1 MAKVSRV
8 HSLTRGQRL
17 KLNIDSLAPGGE
29 GVGRAD
35 GIPVFVN
42 NTAIGDVIEAELYDV
57 RKNFAKGK
65 VVRIE
70 VASPTRTTPECA
82 LAERCGGCQFQHI
95 EYGAQLEAKREI
107 VEQAIKHVGR
117 LNDVVVEPALG
128 TEMPLRYRNKVQF
141 PVGRGKDGGII
152 VGYFEK
158 SSHELVDIETCPV
171 ESQLVDRILVASK
184 RFLSKHKISIYNE
197 ATHRGLLRHICARQS
212 FYNNEILVTF
222 VLNISESDFDASA
235 NQPLR
240 DSLCAVAKQL
250 MDEVGE
256 VVGFCVNFNSQKGN
270 KILGEETV
278 CIKGTPVIEEVLL
291 ARRENM
297 PERLKHGIK
306 FRLSPNSFFQVNTE
320 QAARLLEQVYME
332 AASIKE
338 KLPPSSSFNI
348 IDVYCGVGTISFW
361 LAGLADRLIAVENN
375 PAAVANGRE
384 NLELNDISNVEFY
397 EGTAEAAFA
406 KFVEQGLRPDLVV
419 LDPPRK
425 GASKDV
431 LESLLKLAPTHI
443 IYVSCNPA
451 TLARDLRILQDGVSS
466 TQEGKVRQIGY
477 MTHRVKPVDLFP
489 QTYHIESVATLEKFE
504 QPKGRKQDGTL
515 GNLEKI

>member
-1 MAKVSRV
+1 MAKISRV

-35 GIPVFVN
+35 GIPIFVN

-65 VVRIE
+65 VVQIE

-82 LAERCGGCQFQHI
+82 LWERCGGCQFQHI
-95 EYGAQLEAKREI
+95 EYGAQLEAKRDI
-107 VEQAIKHVGR
+107 VEQAIKRVGR
-117 LNDVVVEPALG
+117 LDDVVVEPPLG
-128 TEMPLRYRNKVQF
+128 AEAPLRYRNKVQF
-141 PVGRGKDGGII
+141 PVGRKQDGGII
-152 VGYFEK
+152 AGYFQK
-158 SSHELVDIETCPV
+158 SSHDLVDIDNCPV
-171 ESQLVDRILVASK
+171 ESQLVDQVLLSCKRASNE
-184 RFLSKHKISIYNE
+184 HKISIYNE
-197 ATHRGLLRHICARQS
+197 TTHRGLLRHICARQS
-212 FYNNEILVTF
+212 FDSSEILVTF
-222 VLNISESDFDASA
+222 VLNISESDFESGA
-235 NQPLR
+235 NRPVR
-240 DSLCAVAKQL
+240 ESLSAVAC
-250 MDEVGE
+250 EVMGEVKE
-256 VVGFCVNFNSQKGN
+256 VVGFCVNFNNQKGN
-270 KILGEETV
+270 KILGELTV
-278 CIKGTPVIEEVLL
+278 CIAGTPVIEEVLY
-291 ARRENM
+291 ARSENM
-297 PERLKHGIK
+297 PARLKQGIK

-320 QAARLLEQVYME
+320 QAARLLEQVYIE
-332 AASIKE
+332 AKRIKE
-338 KLPPSSSFNI
+338 KLPPSRSFNI

-361 LAGLADRLIAVENN
+361 LAGLADRVIAVEDN

-384 NLELNDISNVEFY
+384 NLELNDIDNVEFY
-397 EGTAEAAFA
+397 EGTAESAFA

-451 TLARDLRILQDGVSS
+451 TLARDLRILQDGISS
-466 TQEGKVRQIGY
+466 TEQGKLVQIGY